1 MPRRARTGVLPKK
14 KRLHHITKRRL
25 YLLVTNILIPQ
36 LNLVDWTIKVKFTK
50 KMKNLADCE
59 ASPEYKS
66 AKIRVNL
73 ESIKSLSYHE
83 VVGTAL
89 HELLHCISW
98 DIMSWAE
105 QLSRG
110 NEDKLEICRRMGEA
124 LTTDMEQILFPLVS
138 PIVHNELRELGYVNL
153 DVAPQLEID

>member
-1 MPRRARTGVLPKK
+1 MKTKGRIVPKN
-14 KRLHHITKRRL
+14 KRLQRITKRKL
-25 YLLVTNILIPQ
+25 YIIVSNIIVPQ
-36 LNLVDWTIKVKFTK
+36 LNLGDWTIKISFTK

-73 ESIKSLSYHE
+73 EAIKTLSYHE
-83 VVGTAL
+83 VVATAL
-89 HELLHCISW
+89 HELLHCITW
-98 DIMSWAE
+98 DLMTWAE

-124 LTTDMEQILFPLVS
+124 LTTELEQILFPLIS
-138 PIVHNELRELGYVNL
+138 PIVHNELREMGYVNI
-153 DVAPQLEID
+153 DMAPQLQID